1 MYYTTN
7 VNMINKCIPFIHM
20 GSDLLRKSIKYLS
33 FIGLVIAMF
42 MGILDSTVINV
53 TLPSIQN
60 YFGATMSN
68 ATWVSTSYLLSV
80 TVFMLPS
87 SKIAD
92 QHGRKKLILLG
103 LMLFGGF
110 SLASALSKTL
120 EQLVIFRFVQGIGGA
135 IITPLILPIGVNIFG
150 NERLPMVASVGGAI
164 SALAAAGGPP
174 IGGLILHYLNW
185 RWVFGINIPFA
196 IISFLIILFFV
207 NESYDETAS
216 KKIDFLGITT
226 LSISMLLIVFALLK
240 SNDFGW
246 HSVVII
252 TSLITGLFI
261 FTIYCLIEKR
271 SDHPMFDFKLFKERT
286 FTNSCIVYGITGFS
300 LVCPTLVLNYFLQDA
315 LRYSALKASLI
326 TVVVSLTVMISMP
339 LGTKIASKVNANL
352 VNCLGLILIATSL
365 ILLSTVRISTPIE
378 NTILFLIINGFG
390 FGFTSQSLVSSVK
403 HLPVS
408 KNGLGS
414 GMVNTARQF
423 GTCLGVAVLMTFL
436 SSNVSIAKTNIYN
449 KGKSEIEN
457 STVSTEVKKEL
468 NSQLRK
474 YTKNGTEKISYSRMA
489 KNNSLKGVIEKGSN
503 KPTSQS
509 IFFKLY
515 NGNEQLLKAEESMTN
530 ALTKEKSPFSLPM
543 ERLIQSQ
550 KIVLKKIGMISQ
562 FYGIQEV
569 MKKIKSI
576 MNKQIA
582 LAFSKVYLLC
592 AGIVALFIPFGLGTD
607 KRENK

>member
-1 MYYTTN
+1 M
-7 VNMINKCIPFIHM
+7 K
-20 GSDLLRKSIKYLS
+20 KSVKYLS

-60 YFGATMSN
+60 YFGSTMSN

-80 TVFMLPS
+80 TVFMLSS

-92 QHGRKKLILLG
+92 QHGRKRLILFG
-103 LMLFGGF
+103 LLLFGSF

-120 EQLVIFRFVQGIGGA
+120 GQLIIFRFIQGIGGA

-196 IISFLIILFFV
+196 IISFLIILLFV
-207 NESYDETAS
+207 KESYDETTS
-216 KKIDFLGITT
+216 KKVDFLGITT
-226 LSISMLLIVFALLK
+226 LSISMLLVVFALLK
-240 SNDFGW
+240 SNDYGW
-246 HSVVII
+246 HSPII
-252 TSLITGLFI
+252 IISLIAGLFI
-261 FTIYCLIEKR
+261 FAMYCLIEKH
-271 SDHPMFDFKLFKERT
+271 SDHPMFDFNLFKEKT

-326 TVVVSLTVMISMP
+326 TVTVSLTVMISMP
-339 LGTKIASKVNANL
+339 LGTKIAGKVNANL
-352 VNCLGLILIATSL
+352 VNCLGLVLIVISL
-365 ILLSTVRISTPIE
+365 VLLSTVRINTPIE

-436 SSNVSIAKTNIYN
+436 STNVSIAKTNIYN
-449 KGKSEIEN
+449 KGKTEIAN
-457 STVSTEVKKEL
+457 SAMSVGVKRTL
-468 NSQLRK
+468 NIQLKK
-474 YTKNGTEKISYSRMA
+474 YTKNGTEKMTHNKITA
-489 KNNSLKGVIEKGSN
+489 NSALRKELIKRAN

-515 NGNEQLLKAEESMTN
+515 SSNEQLLKAEEGMTS
-530 ALTKEKSPFSLPM
+530 ALMKEKSPLSL
-543 ERLIQSQ
+543 
-550 KIVLKKIGMISQ
+550 
-562 FYGIQEV
+562 
-569 MKKIKSI
+569 
-576 MNKQIA
+576 
-582 LAFSKVYLLC
+582 
-592 AGIVALFIPFGLGTD
+592 
-607 KRENK
+607 

>member
-1 MYYTTN
+1 M
-7 VNMINKCIPFIHM
+7 K
-20 GSDLLRKSIKYLS
+20 KSVKYLS

-60 YFGATMSN
+60 YFGSTMSN

-80 TVFMLPS
+80 TVFMLSS

-92 QHGRKKLILLG
+92 QHGRKKLILFG
-103 LMLFGGF
+103 LLLFGGF

-120 EQLVIFRFVQGIGGA
+120 GQLIIFRFIQGIGGA

-196 IISFLIILFFV
+196 IISFLMILLFV
-207 NESYDETAS
+207 KESYDETTS
-216 KKIDFLGITT
+216 KKVDFLGIIT
-226 LSISMLLIVFALLK
+226 LSISMLLVVFALLK
-240 SNDFGW
+240 SNDYGW
-246 HSVVII
+246 HSPIII
-252 TSLITGLFI
+252 TSLIAGLFI
-261 FTIYCLIEKR
+261 FAMYCLIEKH
-271 SDHPMFDFKLFKERT
+271 SDHPMFDFNLFKEKT

-326 TVVVSLTVMISMP
+326 TVTVSLTVMISMP
-339 LGTKIASKVNANL
+339 LGTKIAGKVNANL
-352 VNCLGLILIATSL
+352 VNCLGLVLIVTSL
-365 ILLSTVRISTPIE
+365 VLLSTVRINTPIE

-436 SSNVSIAKTNIYN
+436 STNVSIAKTNIYN
-449 KGKSEIEN
+449 KEKTEIEN
-457 STVSTEVKKEL
+457 SAMSGGVKRAL
-468 NSQLRK
+468 NIQLKK
-474 YTKNGTEKISYSRMA
+474 YTKNGTEKITHNKITADSALR
-489 KNNSLKGVIEKGSN
+489 KELIKGPN
-503 KPTSQS
+503 KPASQS
-509 IFFKLY
+509 IFFKFY
-515 NGNEQLLKAEESMTN
+515 SSNEQFLKAEEGMTSTL
-530 ALTKEKSPFSLPM
+530 AKEKSPLSLTM
-543 ERLIQSQ
+543 DKLTQSQ
-550 KIVLKKIGMISQ
+550 KIILNKIGMISQ
-562 FYGIQEV
+562 LYEIQKV
-569 MKKIKSI
+569 MKGIKSI
-576 MNKQIA
+576 INKQIA
-582 LAFSKVYLLC
+582 MAFSKVYLLC
-592 AGIVALFIPFGLGTD
+592 AGIVALFIPVGLGTD
-607 KRENK
+607 RILNKS

>member
-1 MYYTTN
+1 M
-7 VNMINKCIPFIHM
+7 K
-20 GSDLLRKSIKYLS
+20 KSVKYLS

-92 QHGRKKLILLG
+92 QHGRKKLILFG
-103 LMLFGGF
+103 LILFGGF

-120 EQLVIFRFVQGIGGA
+120 GQLIIFRFIQGIGGA

-150 NERLPMVASVGGAI
+150 KERLPMVASVGGAI

-174 IGGLILHYLNW
+174 IGGVILHYLNW

-196 IISFLIILFFV
+196 IISFLFILFFV
-207 NESYDETAS
+207 NESYDETTS
-216 KKIDFLGITT
+216 KKIDYLGIIT

-240 SNDFGW
+240 SNDYGW
-246 HSVVII
+246 HSAVII
-252 TSLITGLFI
+252 TSLITGFFI
-261 FTIYCLIEKR
+261 FIIYCLIEEH
-271 SDHPMFDFKLFKERT
+271 SDHPMFNFKLFKEKT

-326 TVVVSLTVMISMP
+326 TVVVSLTVIISMP
-339 LGTKIASKVNANL
+339 LGTKIAGKVNANL
-352 VNCLGLILIATSL
+352 VNCLGLVLIVTSL

-403 HLPVS
+403 YLPVS

-423 GTCLGVAVLMTFL
+423 GTCLGVAILMTFL
-436 SSNVSIAKTNIYN
+436 SSNVSIAKTNIYD
-449 KGKSEIEN
+449 KGKSEIKN
-457 STVSTEVKKEL
+457 STVSIDVKKEL

-474 YTKNGTEKISYSRMA
+474 YTKNGTEKISHSKITKDNALR
-489 KNNSLKGVIEKGSN
+489 KVIKKSN
-503 KPTSQS
+503 KPTSKS

-515 NGNEQLLKAEESMTN
+515 SSNEQLLKAEENITN
-530 ALTKEKSPFSLPM
+530 TLIKEKSPFSLSV
-543 ERLIQSQ
+543 EKLTQSQ
-550 KIVLKKIGMISQ
+550 KIILSKIGMLSQ
-562 FYGIQEV
+562 LYGIQKV
-569 MKKIKSI
+569 IKKIKSV

-607 KRENK
+607 KRRKNE

>member
-1 MYYTTN
+1 M
-7 VNMINKCIPFIHM
+7 K
-20 GSDLLRKSIKYLS
+20 KSVKYLS

-60 YFGATMSN
+60 YFGSTMSN

-80 TVFMLPS
+80 TVFMLSS

-92 QHGRKKLILLG
+92 QHGRKKLILFG
-103 LMLFGGF
+103 LLLFGGF

-120 EQLVIFRFVQGIGGA
+120 GQLIIFRFIQGIGGA

-196 IISFLIILFFV
+196 IISFLMILLFV
-207 NESYDETAS
+207 KESYDETTS
-216 KKIDFLGITT
+216 KKVDFLGIIT
-226 LSISMLLIVFALLK
+226 LSISMLLVVFALLK
-240 SNDFGW
+240 SNDYGW
-246 HSVVII
+246 HSPIII
-252 TSLITGLFI
+252 TSLIAGLFI
-261 FTIYCLIEKR
+261 FAMYCLIEKH
-271 SDHPMFDFKLFKERT
+271 SDHPMFDFNLFKEKT

-326 TVVVSLTVMISMP
+326 TVTVSLTVMISMP
-339 LGTKIASKVNANL
+339 LGTKIAGKVNANL
-352 VNCLGLILIATSL
+352 VNCLGLVLIVTSL
-365 ILLSTVRISTPIE
+365 VLLSTVRINTPIE

-436 SSNVSIAKTNIYN
+436 STNVSIAKTNIYN
-449 KGKSEIEN
+449 KGKTEIEN
-457 STVSTEVKKEL
+457 SSMSGGVKRAL
-468 NSQLRK
+468 NIQLKK
-474 YTKNGTEKISYSRMA
+474 YTKNGTEKITHNKVTADSALR
-489 KNNSLKGVIEKGSN
+489 KELIKGPN
-503 KPTSQS
+503 KPASQS
-509 IFFKLY
+509 IFFKFY
-515 NGNEQLLKAEESMTN
+515 SSNEQFLKAEEGMTSTL
-530 ALTKEKSPFSLPM
+530 AKEKSPLSLTM
-543 ERLIQSQ
+543 DKLTQSQ
-550 KIVLKKIGMISQ
+550 KIILNKIGMVSQ
-562 FYGIQEV
+562 LYEIQKV
-569 MKKIKSI
+569 MKGLKLVI
-576 MNKQIA
+576 NKQIA
-582 LAFSKVYLLC
+582 MAFSKVYLLC
-592 AGIVALFIPFGLGTD
+592 AGIVALFIPSGLGTD
-607 KRENK
+607 RILNKTNHKDIN